1 VSPESFTEP
10 DRAAMRRALE
20 LAARGLNTT
29 HPNPRVGCVIVQ
41 ADRTVGEGWHEWP
54 GESHA
59 EIMALRAAGEHAA
72 GASAYVTLEPCC
84 HFGRTPPCVD
94 ALIAAGVRRVVF
106 AIEDPNP
113 KVSGQG
119 AQRLRSAG
127 LEVQGGLLQHEAT
140 ELNAGFIKRM
150 GQGRPWVRVK
160 LAMSLDGRTALASGK
175 SAWIS
180 GEAARADVQLWR
192 ARSSALLTGIGTV
205 LADDPQLNV
214 RVEAARPRQPL
225 RIVLDSELRTPPG
238 ARLFASDGPVWIFTL
253 SSDGAKR
260 AALQASG
267 ARVEPMDAEL
277 RSLAPGRRLDLQGV
291 LARLAEA
298 EINEVQVEAGATLA
312 GGLLRAGL
320 ADELLL
326 YIAPILVGPQGRP
339 LVELP
344 QLADLQAAPRLELIE
359 SCQIGPDLRMRLR
372 TVSQGEPSRR

>member
-1 VSPESFTEP
+1 MSPDGFTEH

-59 EIMALRAAGEHAA
+59 EIMALRAAGAHAA

-127 LEVQGGLLQHEAT
+127 LEVHGGLLQHEAT

-160 LAMSLDGRTALASGK
+160 LAMSLDGRTALANGK
-175 SAWIS
+175 SSWIS

-205 LADDPQLNV
+205 LTDDPRLNV
-214 RVEAARPRQPL
+214 RVESARPRQPL

-253 SSDGAKR
+253 SSDGTRR

-267 ARVEPMDAEL
+267 ARVEPMGAEL

-339 LVELP
+339 LVELA
-344 QLADLQAAPRLELIE
+344 QLTDLQAAPRLELIE
-359 SCQIGPDLRMRLR
+359 SCQIGPDLRLRLR
-372 TVSQGEPSRR
+372 TASRGEAKRG